1 MLTMKKPGDLVPVML
16 LLAISCSTAT
26 AAADHTVSV
35 RMLDARNGK
44 PLKRHSVGLEIGR
57 NRAIL
62 NAKTN
67 SEGIASFHLNDPVP
81 ERIWLVF
88 APFEMGICSE
98 IQFSTDEVLRAG
110 SVGRNTCISKIQ
122 YAVAPKA
129 GEIVAFGKP
138 VSLWHRILG
147 ETP

>member
-1 MLTMKKPGDLVPVML
+1 MPTTKKLGDLVPAML
-16 LLAISCSTAT
+16 LLAIGCSTAT

-44 PLKRHSVGLEIGR
+44 PLKRHSVGLEIGG
-57 NRAIL
+57 NTATL

-67 SEGIASFHLNDPVP
+67 SEGVASFHFTDPVP

-98 IQFSTDEVLRAG
+98 IQFSTDEILRVG
-110 SVGRNTCISKIQ
+110 SVSTNICNSKIQ
-122 YAVAPKA
+122 YAAASKA

-147 ETP
+147 EIP